1 MTNFLV
7 CRRLVT
13 LFVYCGVAA
22 LVIVNGQSATDDDI
36 DKDEIDRL
44 NDTVAELR
52 AELASTKDQ
61 LVTAVNRIA
70 KLEGKTRS
78 RTKVSYSSDCVIII
92 AKLYIIRPI

>member
-1 MTNFLV
+1 MTDFLV

-13 LFVYCGVAA
+13 LFVYCGVAV
-22 LVIVNGQSATDDDI
+22 LVMVNGQSATDDDI
-36 DKDEIDRL
+36 DKDEIEIL

-61 LVTAVNRIA
+61 LTTAVNRIA
-70 KLEGKTRS
+70 KLEGKIRS

-92 AKLYIIRPI
+92 ASYIIV